1 MQLELP
7 MAATVSTCEHSA
19 VQTWQSSAVEV
30 GAAPSSRASAALEHA
45 TAQRQRRLVNFR
57 GSAGF
62 AGSVWVV
69 GGGCWV
75 KWVNHP
81 RPRCCRTLRRIEL
94 FQLPDPDFLR
104 GLPSGIEPSLLIY
117 SFFPLQ
123 CVSNHLRTFARR
135 EARGP
140 RRGRGGRTRGAP
152 IQGDAVRLRAARLT
166 SYGRS
171 AVRSTTATGF
181 HAFSLT
187 EDPSCERRAG
197 GGAAKQVHEEYLE
210 VLQYALEM
218 DFK

>member
-1 MQLELP
+1 
-7 MAATVSTCEHSA
+7 MAVLWAAWTAVSMAECWAVQKAACWVYVWENSLADSLVSWTAQTKAAQQAAKRDEHSA
-19 VQTWQSSAVEV
+19 VQTWQSSAVKV

-81 RPRCCRTLRRIEL
+81 RPRCCRTLRRIEF

-117 SFFPLQ
+117 SF
-123 CVSNHLRTFARR
+123 
-135 EARGP
+135 G
-140 RRGRGGRTRGAP
+140 
-152 IQGDAVRLRAARLT
+152 
-166 SYGRS
+166 
-171 AVRSTTATGF
+171 
-181 HAFSLT
+181 
-187 EDPSCERRAG
+187 
-197 GGAAKQVHEEYLE
+197 
-210 VLQYALEM
+210 
-218 DFK
+218 

>member
-1 MQLELP
+1 MGSLCRFMQLELP

-81 RPRCCRTLRRIEL
+81 QTFFGNPRFILCQKKIGRGLEASALGHRWPLIC
-94 FQLPDPDFLR
+94 FNYLPSQFADFLR

-166 SYGRS
+166 S
-171 AVRSTTATGF
+171 
-181 HAFSLT
+181 
-187 EDPSCERRAG
+187 
-197 GGAAKQVHEEYLE
+197 
-210 VLQYALEM
+210 
-218 DFK
+218 